1 MAGCSEYYFKFA
13 IDIFRCMM
21 YICQVAKSSVALCG
35 V

>member
-1 MAGCSEYYFKFA
+1 MKQDDISKKA
-13 IDIFRCMM
+13 IDIFRYMM